1 MKKKWIVIPSLL
13 VLTVIGAFVTMPGG
27 RPFWEEYGPRPKVVV
42 DRAMRVEAIDT
53 LVTKLNDHY
62 VFPDKAKQIEAVLRQ
77 RQHEGKYDGMT
88 DGEQLAK
95 QLTDDIHGV
104 AHDLHMKV
112 YFSPR
117 LVPQFEAGGPPPASQ
132 AEWEQRSNFAT
143 RLIMGARLRLMN
155 FGVEKVDH
163 LSPNIGYL
171 QVSGFPPAFL
181 VAEKY
186 AAAMDKLAD
195 TDGLIIDLR
204 NNRGGGPQTVAL
216 LVSYFVD
223 QRTRLND
230 IWDRDTGISMQQWT
244 EDKLDGKRYGGNK
257 PVVILAGPGTMS
269 AGEDFTYTMQALKRA
284 TVIGER
290 TWGGAHP
297 ARPFRL
303 GDHFFAV
310 IPGRRSISPVTHTNW
325 EGVGV
330 IPDIAA
336 TPDNALAVAKD
347 VLQRRLQGTAPL
359 VAAGH

>member
-1 MKKKWIVIPSLL
+1 MKKKWIVIPPLL
-13 VLTVIGAFVTMPGG
+13 VLTVIGSFVSLPGG
-27 RPFWEEYGPRPKVVV
+27 KPLWEELRPRPKVVV
-42 DRAMRVEAIDT
+42 DRAMRGETIDT
-53 LVTKLNDHY
+53 LVAKLNDHY
-62 VFPDKAKQIEAVLRQ
+62 VFPDKAKQIEAILRQ

-88 DGEQLAK
+88 DGEHLAK
-95 QLTDDIHGV
+95 QITSDLRGV

-112 YFSPR
+112 EFSPA
-117 LVPQFEAGGPPPASQ
+117 LVPPDNAVGPPPASQ
-132 AEWEQRSNFAT
+132 AEWEQRTNFVM
-143 RLIMGARLRLMN
+143 RLIMRRMANRR
-155 FGVEKVDH
+155 VEKVEH

-171 QVSGFPPAFL
+171 KVSGFPPPFL
-181 VAEKY
+181 VAGKY

-195 TDGLIIDLR
+195 TDGLIVDLR
-204 NNRGGGPQTVAL
+204 ENHGGAPQSVAL

-230 IWDRDTGISMQQWT
+230 IWDRDTGITTQHWT
-244 EDKLDGKRYGGNK
+244 EDKLDGKRYGGKK
-257 PVVILAGPGTMS
+257 PVVILAGPRTMS

-297 ARPFRL
+297 ARPYRL

-310 IPGRRSISPVTHTNW
+310 IPGGRSISPITHTNW

-347 VLQRRLQGTAPL
+347 VLQRRLHGTAPL
-359 VAAGH
+359 VAARH